1 MTKYSRRTL
10 LKILLSGVVSSELGI
25 WPRLSSANAY
35 PETIAALQHALA
47 REQRARELY
56 VESASKAKDEG
67 FKGVAYLLVAMAA
80 SEAIHARNF
89 QKVLTTLG
97 ASADGNTSILA
108 VTDTKQNLITAAN
121 DELDTIDNLYPE
133 TLERIKPEGYADAIN
148 YVEWALQSEK
158 QHRDMIE
165 KVQQYTNSFF
175 GRVIKAI
182 TEMTTHYFVCQVCGS
197 TLMDMPK
204 QSCPVCGSPAS
215 NYLKIDRPV

>member
-1 MTKYSRRTL
+1 MTTCSRRTL
-10 LKILLSGVVSSELGI
+10 LKIVFSGVVSWELGL
-25 WPRLSSANAY
+25 WSRLCSASAY
-35 PETIAALQHALA
+35 PETMSALQIALT

-56 VESASKAKDEG
+56 IQSASRAEDEG

-80 SEAIHARNF
+80 SEAIHGKNF

-97 ASADGNTSILA
+97 ASVEDQASALA
-108 VTDTKQNLITAAN
+108 VKDTKQNLITAAN

-133 TLERIKPEGYADAIN
+133 TLEKIKPEGYKDAIT

-165 KVQQYTNSFF
+165 QVQRYTDSFF

-182 TEMTTHYFVCQVCGS
+182 SELTTHYFVCQVCGS
-197 TLMDMPK
+197 TVTEMPK
-204 QSCPVCGSPAS
+204 QNCPVCASAAS
-215 NYLKIDRPV
+215 NYVRVARPA